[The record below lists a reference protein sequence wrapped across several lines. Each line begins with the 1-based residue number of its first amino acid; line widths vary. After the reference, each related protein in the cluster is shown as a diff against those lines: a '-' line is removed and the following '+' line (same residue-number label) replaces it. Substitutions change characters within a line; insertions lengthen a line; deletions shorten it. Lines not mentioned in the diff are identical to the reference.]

1 MNKEKNFETYIS
13 IEKNKFK
20 IFLFDK
26 IKLKNL
32 YKEEIS
38 FKDDYEIDVKKLNK
52 FLDDNIFKIE
62 KLINQFIQN
71 VFLIIEH
78 KKELEIDICIKKKN
92 FNDVTNRK
100 NLNQALVDIK
110 DLFKDNNEDKFIM
123 HMIINSYIINEKK
136 YFTFI
141 DESKSDYLCLDVKFI
156 TLQNKYLFKFHTIF
170 EKYQISIS
178 QFISGKYIRQIL
190 DNKDFEISEM
200 AHEIRNGYNSN
211 EIIIVPKNTENKGF
225 FEKFFQLFS

>member
-1 MNKEKNFETYIS
+1 MNKEKNFETYIF

-38 FKDDYEIDVKKLNK
+38 FKDDYEIDIIKLNK

-71 VFLIIEH
+71 ISLIIEH

-110 DLFKDNNEDKFIM
+110 DLFMDNNKNIFIM
-123 HMIINSYIINEKK
+123 HMIINGYIINENK
-136 YFTFI
+136 YATFI
-141 DESKSDYLCLDVKFI
+141 DDIKSDYLCLDVRFI
-156 TLQNKYLFKFHTIF
+156 TLHNKYLFEFHKIL
-170 EKYQISIS
+170 EKYQISIN
-178 QFISGKYIRQIL
+178 QFMSKRYVRQIL
-190 DNKDFEISEM
+190 NNKDIEISRM
-200 AHEIRNGYNSN
+200 AHEISNGYNSN
-211 EIIIVPKNTENKGF
+211 EIIIVPKNVENKGF

>member
-1 MNKEKNFETYIS
+1 MNKEKNFETYVF

-38 FKDDYEIDVKKLNK
+38 FKDDYEIDIKKLNK

-71 VFLIIEH
+71 IYLIIEH

-110 DLFKDNNEDKFIM
+110 DLFMDNNKNKFIM
-123 HMIINSYIINEKK
+123 HMIINSYIIDENK
-136 YFTFI
+136 YATFV
-141 DESKSDYLCLDVKFI
+141 DDTKSDYLCLDVKFI
-156 TLQNKYLFKFHTIF
+156 TLHNRYLFEFHKIF
-170 EKYQISIS
+170 EKYQISIC
-178 QFISGKYIRQIL
+178 QFMSVKYIRQFL
-190 DNKDFEISEM
+190 DNKDTESSRM
-200 AHEIRNGYNSN
+200 AHEISNGYNSN
-211 EIIIVPKNTENKGF
+211 EIIIVPKSVENKGF